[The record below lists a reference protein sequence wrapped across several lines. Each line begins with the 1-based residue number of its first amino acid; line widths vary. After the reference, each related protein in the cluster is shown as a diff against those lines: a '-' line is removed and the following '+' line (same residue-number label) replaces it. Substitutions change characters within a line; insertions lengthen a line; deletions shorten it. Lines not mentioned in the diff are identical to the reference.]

1 MNKTFE
7 VAKYEYTHHVARP
20 RFWIALL
27 SVPLG
32 MIVVMLFSIAV
43 SLSSVSKLP
52 VGYVDEAG
60 WITVPP
66 TAPEKRSLFEPVIP
80 MVQYASA
87 GEARAAAESGS
98 IQAYFVIPEGYE
110 ATFQI
115 KYYYNEPLT
124 STIRGQIQQFL
135 TENLFVGVNV
145 PNQARLEA
153 GSMYT
158 LVSLD
163 GTRSTAENEISK
175 IILPLVVGLLF
186 VIVVLSSGGYLLQ
199 AVVEEKEN
207 RTMEIMVTSVS
218 PNELMAG
225 KIIGNLSVGL
235 TQILVWALLAVV
247 FVLVMGDRIPFLRQ
261 LHISWPNMLLS
272 LLLLLPSFVF
282 TSALMAI
289 LGATV
294 TDSQEAAQVTG
305 LITFPILIPYY
316 FFSVLMMHPN
326 GAFSR
331 ALSYF
336 PMSAPVAMTLRM
348 AFTRV
353 PAWEVLMVI
362 GILVLFSILTIW
374 LAGKAFRLGMLNY
387 SKRLKLSQ
395 LFRKEARNE

>member
-1 MNKTFE
+1 MSKTFE

-27 SVPLG
+27 SVPVG
-32 MIVVMLFSIAV
+32 MVLVMLFAIAI

-60 WITVPP
+60 LITIPP
-66 TAPEKRSLFEPVIP
+66 SFAEKPSLFEPVIP
-80 MVQYASA
+80 LRPYTSEQ
-87 GEARAAAESGS
+87 EALAAAESGS

-110 ATFQI
+110 STFQVR
-115 KYYYNEPLT
+115 YYYNEPLT
-124 STIRGQIQQFL
+124 GTIRNQIQRFL
-135 TENLFVGVNV
+135 SENLLAGIQV

-153 GSMYT
+153 GSLYT

-235 TQILVWALLAVV
+235 TQILVWALMAVV

-261 LHISWPNMLLS
+261 LQISWPNMLLS

-336 PMSAPVAMTLRM
+336 PMSAPVAMTMRM
-348 AFTRV
+348 AFTQV
-353 PAWEVLMVI
+353 PAWELLMVI
-362 GILVLFSILTIW
+362 ALLVLFSVLTIW
-374 LAGKAFRLGMLNY
+374 LAGKAFRLGMLQY
-387 SKRLKLSQ
+387 SRRVRLSQ
-395 LFRKEARNE
+395 LFRKGGAL

>member
-80 MVQYASA
+80 MVPYASA

-145 PNQARLEA
+145 PNQARL
-153 GSMYT
+153 
-158 LVSLD
+158 
-163 GTRSTAENEISK
+163 
-175 IILPLVVGLLF
+175 
-186 VIVVLSSGGYLLQ
+186 
-199 AVVEEKEN
+199 
-207 RTMEIMVTSVS
+207 
-218 PNELMAG
+218 
-225 KIIGNLSVGL
+225 
-235 TQILVWALLAVV
+235 
-247 FVLVMGDRIPFLRQ
+247 
-261 LHISWPNMLLS
+261 
-272 LLLLLPSFVF
+272 
-282 TSALMAI
+282 
-289 LGATV
+289 
-294 TDSQEAAQVTG
+294 
-305 LITFPILIPYY
+305 
-316 FFSVLMMHPN
+316 
-326 GAFSR
+326 
-331 ALSYF
+331 
-336 PMSAPVAMTLRM
+336 
-348 AFTRV
+348 
-353 PAWEVLMVI
+353 
-362 GILVLFSILTIW
+362 
-374 LAGKAFRLGMLNY
+374 
-387 SKRLKLSQ
+387 
-395 LFRKEARNE
+395 

>member
-1 MNKTFE
+1 MSKTFE

-27 SVPLG
+27 SVPVG
-32 MIVVMLFSIAV
+32 MVLVMLFAIAI

-60 WITVPP
+60 LITIPP
-66 TAPEKRSLFEPVIP
+66 SFAEKPSLFEPVIP
-80 MVQYASA
+80 LRPYTSEQ
-87 GEARAAAESGS
+87 EALAAAESGS

-110 ATFQI
+110 STFQVR
-115 KYYYNEPLT
+115 YYYNEPLT
-124 STIRGQIQQFL
+124 GTIRNQIQRFL
-135 TENLFVGVNV
+135 SENLLAGIQV

-153 GSMYT
+153 GSLYM

-235 TQILVWALLAVV
+235 TQILVWALMAVV

-261 LHISWPNMLLS
+261 LQISWPNMLLS

-336 PMSAPVAMTLRM
+336 PMSAPVAMTMRM
-348 AFTRV
+348 AFTQV
-353 PAWEVLMVI
+353 PAWELLMVI
-362 GILVLFSILTIW
+362 ALLVLFSVLTIW
-374 LAGKAFRLGMLNY
+374 LAGKAFRLGMLQY
-387 SKRLKLSQ
+387 SRRVRLSQ
-395 LFRKEARNE
+395 LFRKGGAL